1 MKIISLKL
9 MGNNQ
14 ISYIMEIDTDEIDT
28 DEIDTDEIDT
38 NEIDTDEIDNT
49 WVTDYKKTEE
59 NYNVFYN
66 EKVNTIKIFFMYIN
80 TDKTVVNA
88 RQEILTLNND
98 SILRKEQLIH
108 IIKNNQILN
117 NIKYKLF
124 SIVRYNIDLQ
134 PDEINNF
141 LSVSISDSNTVSDSN
156 TDKTYIN
163 RFLIDKKNI
172 DDIYFADTITIF
184 QDLNSLYIIFKE
196 QNTNKYLYTQKIK
209 NYLKKN
215 YDKQRHTR
223 HKKYI

>member
-1 MKIISLKL
+1 

-14 ISYIMEIDTDEIDT
+14 ISYIMEIEIDTNEIDTNEIDTDEIDT

-38 NEIDTDEIDNT
+38 DEIDTDEIDNT
-49 WVTDYKKTEE
+49 WVIDYKKTEE

-141 LSVSISDSNTVSDSN
+141 LSVSN

>member
-1 MKIISLKL
+1 
-9 MGNNQ
+9 
-14 ISYIMEIDTDEIDT
+14 
-28 DEIDTDEIDT
+28 
-38 NEIDTDEIDNT
+38 
-49 WVTDYKKTEE
+49 
-59 NYNVFYN
+59 
-66 EKVNTIKIFFMYIN
+66 MYIN

-134 PDEINNF
+134 PDEINKF
-141 LSVSISDSNTVSDSN
+141 LSVSHTVSDSN

-163 RFLIDKKNI
+163 RFLIVDKNI

-215 YDKQRHTR
+215 YNKQRHTR

>member
-1 MKIISLKL
+1 
-9 MGNNQ
+9 
-14 ISYIMEIDTDEIDT
+14 MEIDTD
-28 DEIDTDEIDT
+28 
-38 NEIDTDEIDNT
+38 EIDTDEIDNT
-49 WVTDYKKTEE
+49 WVTDYKKEE
-59 NYNVFYN
+59 EDYNIFYT
-66 EKVNTIKIFFMYIN
+66 EKVNTIKMFFMYIN

-134 PDEINNF
+134 PDEINKF
-141 LSVSISDSNTVSDSN
+141 LSVSVSVSDSNTISDSNTVSDSHTVSDSN

-163 RFLIDKKNI
+163 RFLIVDKNI

-215 YDKQRHTR
+215 YNKQRHTR

>member
-9 MGNNQ
+9 TGNNQ
-14 ISYIMEIDTDEIDT
+14 ISYIMEMEIDTDEIDT

-38 NEIDTDEIDNT
+38 NEIDNT

-66 EKVNTIKIFFMYIN
+66 EKVNTIKMFFMYIN

-134 PDEINNF
+134 PDEINKF
-141 LSVSISDSNTVSDSN
+141 LSVSNKD

-163 RFLIDKKNI
+163 RFFIDKKNI
-172 DDIYFADTITIF
+172 DDIYFTDTITIF

-215 YDKQRHTR
+215 YEKNKQRHTR

>member
-1 MKIISLKL
+1 

-196 QNTNKYLYTQKIK
+196 QNINKYLYTQKIK

>member
-1 MKIISLKL
+1 MEIDTE
-9 MGNNQ
+9 
-14 ISYIMEIDTDEIDT
+14 EIDTDEIDT
-28 DEIDTDEIDT
+28 DEIDTD
-38 NEIDTDEIDNT
+38 EIDTDEIDNT

-66 EKVNTIKIFFMYIN
+66 EKVNTIKIFFMYLN
-80 TDKTVVNA
+80 TDKTVVNT

-134 PDEINNF
+134 PDEINKF
-141 LSVSISDSNTVSDSN
+141 LSVSNTDTD

-163 RFLIDKKNI
+163 RFLIDNKNI

-184 QDLNSLYIIFKE
+184 QELNTLYIIFKE

-215 YDKQRHTR
+215 YEKNKQIHTR